1 MAKLTLSG
9 ENGVR
14 PDNDGSLANEWP
26 EPIASDGLR
35 PPGARV
41 LVGPLPLDP
50 VGFDEAVAWTIE
62 YIRHRGQRP
71 PARIACPNAAIVSLA
86 DADPGFARIVAQSN
100 LVVADGLPL
109 LWAARLL
116 GKPLPAQIRGVDL
129 MERLCAAAAANPMS
143 FYILG
148 GLPGAA
154 EIAARRLVN
163 RYPGLQFAGSDCPPL
178 GFESDPQ
185 LNRQVRD
192 RIAAVAPDLLIVALG
207 SPKQEW
213 WISRNCRDL
222 PIGAIQGVG
231 AAIDTYAGLRERP
244 PEWMRNLGLE
254 WFGRLLAE
262 PRRLWRRYIFGNTR
276 FLWIVFRQWL
286 APRPR

>member
-9 ENGVR
+9 EKPVR
-14 PDNDGSLANEWP
+14 ADDGSRANEWP
-26 EPIASDGLR
+26 IPVASNASR
-35 PPGARV
+35 PPGTRV
-41 LVGPLPLDP
+41 LIGALPLDP
-50 VGFDEAVAWTIE
+50 IGFDEAVAWTIA
-62 YIRHRGQRP
+62 YICHRGERP
-71 PARIACPNAAIVSLA
+71 PARIACPNASLVSLA
-86 DADPGFARIVAQSN
+86 DADPGFAQIVARSN

-116 GKPLPAQIRGVDL
+116 GTPLAAQIRGVDL
-129 MERLCAAAAANPMS
+129 MERLCAAAATHGMS

-154 EIAARRLVN
+154 EIAAQRLVN
-163 RYPGLQFAGSDCPPL
+163 RHPGLRFSGSDCPPL
-178 GFESDPQ
+178 FFESDPE
-185 LNRQVRD
+185 LNRQVRE
-192 RIAAVAPDLLIVALG
+192 RIAAAAPDLLIVALG

-254 WFGRLLAE
+254 WLGRLIAE
-262 PRRLWRRYIFGNTR
+262 PRRLWRRYVFGNTR
-276 FLWIVFRQWL
+276 FLWIVLRQWL
-286 APRPR
+286 TARKP

>member
-1 MAKLTLSG
+1 MAKLTLSE
-9 ENGVR
+9 ENPVCAADR
-14 PDNDGSLANEWP
+14 SRASDWP
-26 EPIASDGLR
+26 EPVASDGSR

-41 LVGPLPLDP
+41 MVGALPLDA
-50 VGFDEAVAWTIE
+50 VGFDEAVAWTIA

-71 PARIACPNAAIVSLA
+71 PARIACPNASLVSLA
-86 DADPGFARIVAQSN
+86 DADPGFAKIIAHSN

-116 GKPLPAQIRGVDL
+116 GTPLPAQIRGVDL
-129 MERLCAAAAANPMS
+129 MERLCAAGAAHGMS
-143 FYILG
+143 LYILG
-148 GLPGAA
+148 GLPDAA

-163 RYPGLQFAGSDCPPL
+163 RYPGLRFAGSQCPPL
-178 GFESDPQ
+178 GFESDSSVN
-185 LNRQVRD
+185 LQVRET
-192 RIAAVAPDLLIVALG
+192 IAAAAPDLLIVALG

-213 WISRNCRDL
+213 WISRNCLDL

-262 PRRLWRRYIFGNTR
+262 PRRLWRRYVFGNTR
-276 FLWIVFRQWL
+276 FLWVVFRQWL
-286 APRPR
+286 KARRP